1 MGRVAELWR
10 FPVKSM
16 RGERVDAVDV
26 TESGLAG
33 DRAYALVDRES
44 GKVVS
49 AKLPRLWSAL
59 LQCEARTDGGR
70 VIVRLPDGADVDA
83 EDPEIDGRLTV
94 LLGRPVELTR
104 TAPERNRYLAAWP
117 KIDGVMPDGDR
128 AAYGIGEEED
138 GTLTDFALAMA
149 TPAGTFFDVATL
161 HVVARATLDRLNEL
175 APSSRFTVERFR
187 PNVVIDGVEPFAE
200 NGWGSGAKLELGEVL
215 ATGLIPTMRCIM
227 TTLAQG
233 DLPRDNGVL
242 RAIATH
248 NRIEITGMGTWSCV
262 GAYATVTTPGC
273 ISVGDDVTVIAA
285 RATSGT
291 APGPPGARSAR

>member
-26 TESGLAG
+26 SESGVAG
-33 DRAYALVDRES
+33 DRAYALLDRES

-59 LQCEARTDGGR
+59 LQCEAHTDADR
-70 VIVRLPDGADVDA
+70 VVITMPDGAEVDA
-83 EDPEIDGRLTV
+83 EDPAIDDRLST
-94 LLGRPVELTR
+94 LLGRSVELTR

-117 KIDGVMPDGDR
+117 KLDGVMPDADR
-128 AAYGIGEEED
+128 ESYGIGDEDD

-149 TPAGTFFDVATL
+149 SPAGTFFDVATL
-161 HVVARATLDRLNEL
+161 HVVARATLDRLSEL

-187 PNVVIDGVEPFAE
+187 PNVVVDGVEPFEE
-200 NGWGSGAKLELGEVL
+200 NSWGSGAELELGAVL
-215 ATGLIPTMRCIM
+215 AAGLIPTMRCIM

-233 DLPRDNGVL
+233 DVPRDNGVL

-262 GAYATVTTPGC
+262 GAYATVTRAGR
-273 ISVGDDVTVIAA
+273 IAIGDNVTV
-285 RATSGT
+285 G
-291 APGPPGARSAR
+291 